1 MAERKNICGTC
12 AAFHEYKSATMGT
25 SIIKDGE
32 CRLNAIM
39 DEHWPR
45 TNEADWCLEWVN
57 PQSIDLQHDGLPI
70 EALRQIVADYDDRH
84 DDDDLDESAT
94 KPN

>member
-1 MAERKNICGTC
+1 MINRKNTCGTC
-12 AAFHEYKSATMGT
+12 AAFHEYEFSLD
-25 SIIKDGE
+25 KDGE

-39 DEHWPR
+39 NEHWPR
-45 TNEADWCLEWVN
+45 TNKGDWCLEWVH

-70 EALRQIVADYDDRH
+70 EALRQIVADYDDRE
-84 DDDDLDESAT
+84 DAELDGTA